1 MPFQK
6 YSWTTLKINMLYF
19 NITRSMTSS
28 VLRFILQVRWLYA
41 HGCRC
46 KTCGDLYAEMKP
58 LAQAVS
64 RLGALGKPNL
74 REGTE
79 NGDAMALAQ
88 AGMAAVSRKQLQ
100 HEATDHGGQHV
111 HYSQVI
117 LCTVGSREI
126 HLQVQEKNRTLRIV
140 QFVKRV

>member
-1 MPFQK
+1 MFQCHEQ
-6 YSWTTLKINMLYF
+6 TCLYLGAL
-19 NITRSMTSS
+19 IAQ
-28 VLRFILQVRWLYA
+28 QVHWLYA

-46 KTCGDLYAEMKP
+46 KECGELYAEMKP

-88 AGMAAVSRKQLQ
+88 AGMAAVSKRQLQ
-100 HEATDHGGQHV
+100 HEAKEHGGAHV
-111 HYSQVI
+111 HFNQVAI
-117 LCTVGSREI
+117 Y
-126 HLQVQEKNRTLRIV
+126 
-140 QFVKRV
+140 